1 MYSEVLAKRVKE
13 LKETE
18 RGVEHMCRAMD
29 ELYHEGQD
37 AGSHE
42 GKREMALSMAEMGI
56 SAEKIAQAAKES
68 VSLVRQWISE
78 GAVPVK

>member
-1 MYSEVLAKRVKE
+1 
-13 LKETE
+13 
-18 RGVEHMCRAMD
+18 MCRAMD
-29 ELYHEGQD
+29 ELYYEGKEE
-37 AGSHE
+37 GRNE

>member
-1 MYSEVLAKRVKE
+1 
-13 LKETE
+13 
-18 RGVEHMCRAMD
+18 
-29 ELYHEGQD
+29 
-37 AGSHE
+37 
-42 GKREMALSMAEMGI
+42 MALSMAEMGI